1 MTLRS
6 SRMAAMLLSA
16 LERAGLS
23 VASSEEPPETSH
35 SIAEEL
41 PAELLAEEEG
51 PFPRRPLGA
60 GRHVRRRDWALA
72 CYRNSWMP
80 PEK

>member
-23 VASSEEPPETSH
+23 VTPGDNAPDAPELVV
-35 SIAEEL
+35 EEL
-41 PAELLAEEEG
+41 PAELLGEEEG
-51 PFPRRPLGA
+51 PCPRRPLAA